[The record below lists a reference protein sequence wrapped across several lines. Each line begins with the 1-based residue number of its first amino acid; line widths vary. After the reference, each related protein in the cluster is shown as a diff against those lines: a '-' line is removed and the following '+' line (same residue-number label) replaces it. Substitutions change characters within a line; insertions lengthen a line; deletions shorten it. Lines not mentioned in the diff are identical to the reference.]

1 VTLPIRRRT
10 IGLLVFAGVFVLGCV
25 ISTSTRFRDMPL
37 PPDGVHVDAP
47 FRAHMRDGSLV
58 TFSRGASFERGI
70 INGQGARFTVTRVDA
85 GPTLTV
91 PLDSVLGL
99 EVVERQ
105 VNPGR
110 TAIYLPLSVAA
121 TVVASAVL
129 AVAIFGSCPT
139 IYVDSAGV
147 QALQA
152 ESFSYSVAP
161 LLAKRDVDRLDVRP
175 DANGVIRLDVR
186 NEALETHYID
196 QLELLEVR
204 HRRDEFVLPAPR
216 GTPVAVRNQFQ
227 AASARD
233 RTGRDVR
240 RLLAAADGAWFASAD
255 SVLASAAAGGTV
267 EDFIDLTIPRLPGR
281 DTLAVVLR
289 ARASLLSTEVLYDY
303 MLSRPGPRSLDWLET
318 DLGRITSLARLAKWY
333 TDNFGLRVSVFD
345 GTRWHPVVRLMDFGP
360 VAWRDVAAVVPALGS
375 GDSVHIRLS
384 FTADEW
390 RIDKATLAW
399 DVRRTEPRTVGVAR
413 VTVPGSGAL
422 EDAAAALRNVGD
434 HPLATYPGQRFLADF
449 DVGPS
454 DSSRTFLVASSGY
467 YTEWVRPRWIDG
479 RTTNTAFDPG
489 TKIQDVLRSWIA
501 AKDSLERR
509 FFTARVPVL

>member
-1 VTLPIRRRT
+1 
-10 IGLLVFAGVFVLGCV
+10 
-25 ISTSTRFRDMPL
+25 M
-37 PPDGVHVDAP
+37 
-47 FRAHMRDGSLV
+47 
-58 TFSRGASFERGI
+58 
-70 INGQGARFTVTRVDA
+70 
-85 GPTLTV
+85 
-91 PLDSVLGL
+91 
-99 EVVERQ
+99 
-105 VNPGR
+105 NPGR
-110 TAIYLPLSVAA
+110 TAIYLPLSIAA
-121 TVVASAVL
+121 TTIVAVVL

-139 IYVDSAGV
+139 IYADSAGV
-147 QALQA
+147 QTLQA

-196 QLELLEVR
+196 QLELIEVR
-204 HRRDEFVLPAPR
+204 HRADELVLPAPR
-216 GTPVAVRNQFQ
+216 GTPLAVRNRLQPV
-227 AASARD
+227 SARD

-240 RLLAAADGAWFASAD
+240 RLLSASDGVWFASAD
-255 SVLASAAAGGTV
+255 SVLASAAAGGAV
-267 EDFIDLTIPRLPGR
+267 EDFIDLTIPRVPGR
-281 DTLAVVLR
+281 DSLAVVLR
-289 ARASLLSTEVLYDY
+289 ARASLLTTEVLYDY
-303 MLSRPGPRSLDWLET
+303 MLSRPGPRALDWLET

-345 GTRWHPVVRLMDFGP
+345 GTRWHQVVRLMDFGP

-375 GDSVHIRLS
+375 GDSVRIRLS

-390 RIDKATLAW
+390 RIDQATLAW
-399 DVRRTEPRTVGVAR
+399 DIRRTEPRTIGVAR
-413 VTVPGSGAL
+413 VTVPGSGAST
-422 EDAAAALRNVGD
+422 DAAAALRNVGD

-449 DVGPS
+449 DVGTS
-454 DSSRTFLVASSGY
+454 DSPRTFLVASSGY

-479 RTTNTAFDPG
+479 RTTNNAFDPGG